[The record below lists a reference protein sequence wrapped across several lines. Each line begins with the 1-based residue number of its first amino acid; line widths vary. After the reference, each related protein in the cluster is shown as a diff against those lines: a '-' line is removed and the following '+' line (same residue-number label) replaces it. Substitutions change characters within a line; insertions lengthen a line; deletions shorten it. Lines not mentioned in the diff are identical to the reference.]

1 MVGSAW
7 LDTMC
12 RVQEHKPA
20 LLRVLPDKQ
29 SRKWA
34 LVILRSRVEGS

>member
-1 MVGSAW
+1 MVGSARMA
-7 LDTMC
+7 TVP

-20 LLRVLPDKQ
+20 LLRDRRVEQ
-29 SRKWA
+29 SRKRA